1 LVVDCRGSLLDARSD
16 ALLHLAKTCLEC
28 SFTAFTNRIS
38 TTWHCAITILIA
50 VSYVVFLPVIVTLRV
65 TFAHLRRFF
74 TSLAEHY
81 TTT

>member
-1 LVVDCRGSLLDARSD
+1 LD

-28 SFTAFTNRIS
+28 SFTAFTNRNS
-38 TTWHCAITILIA
+38 RTWHCTITILIA
-50 VSYVVFLPVIVTLRV
+50 VSYVVLPVIVTLRV